1 MAESSFPWEREALE
15 FVRDQFP
22 DHEPYRAWSNFEFI
36 ADDGSINEVDLL
48 VLTKM
53 GIFLVEIKSRP
64 GTITGDAGAWTWE
77 YDGKRF
83 TDDNPILLCDRK
95 CKKLKSLLLQQK
107 SASKFNGKLPRIE
120 PLVFCSAE
128 NQKINLPDNV
138 RLKVVARDRKADG
151 DIKARPGIIAAIMRC
166 DGIGYNPSGNVDKP
180 LAKAF
185 SQAIEQAGIRPSQK
199 SRKVSDFVLG
209 SLMMEGPNFQ
219 DWAAQHVK
227 LEEVKRRIRIYQ
239 ARPDQSPEERSAIE
253 RAALREFQLLE
264 TLQHPGILRTHGFTE
279 HELGSAIIFE
289 HYPPESCLR
298 LDHFLAQRGERL
310 DHSTRL
316 DLVRQIANVIRFA
329 HSKRVVHRSL
339 STQSV
344 LVTDVDTPKPQIKIF
359 NWQIGYRTSSSDVPS
374 NLAVSATRHLE
385 GLVDDASTAYMAP
398 EAFHGADGSG
408 DEQNSDGEHLDIFSL
423 GAIAYHVFANQPP
436 ARNGLE
442 LVEKIRASNGLQIS
456 SVNNGAGDCMQM
468 LIQYATHP
476 DVAQRTD
483 TAREFIDDLDSVA
496 QELVMADE
504 EIVDDPLAAHAGDLL
519 REGLVVLGELG
530 SGATAKA
537 LLVRHEDKELV
548 LKVASSPEHNDR
560 LRGEG
565 EVLQKLHQHQHIVKH
580 LKTLELG
587 GRVCL
592 LMTRAGTQTL
602 GDKLSKEGR
611 LHSGLL
617 SRFGEDLL
625 GVVAFLDEQGI
636 NHRDIK
642 PHNIGVGKVG
652 SGDKLHLTLFDFS
665 LARTPPENI
674 YAGTV
679 GYLDPFLNRRDPP
692 VWDLHAERYAAAI
705 TLFELATG
713 KLPRWE
719 GGNSPNA
726 VDCEVKI
733 DPEQFTSSARDRLV
747 KFFTTALQRDPAKRF
762 DNAEKMLSH
771 WRKCFDATDE
781 KPTIHHDESELRKLL
796 DAATYETPITSIG
809 LGNTALEA
817 LDTKNILTVRNLLM
831 RKPGRLKRMSGIVGD
846 VRREII
852 HVADILRDRLGVPS
866 DVDPTDLEGP
876 ETQLDDASPESASV
890 DRIFA
895 RISRVRV
902 ADQQRVVHALFGL
915 AGGTSS
921 WPSQSELASELALT
935 RAEVSKAISAA
946 QQRWKRDPVVNRLRG
961 DIADIVSREGGV
973 MSLSELAIAV
983 LMLRG
988 SIEEEPTRTA
998 SAIAVVRAAVETEA
1012 VMSDPGV
1019 IVRRDDSRIVVATS
1033 QAMADYAMNLGTL
1046 ADELANQDPLVPPDR
1061 ALGRLRAVQAP
1072 PIAMALPDGRLL
1084 RVAAGASSQAA
1095 ISSKQEL
1102 YPRGMDAART
1112 LTLSLNALLG
1122 LTRLTVED
1130 LKSRV
1135 CGRYPESEP
1144 LPNRT
1149 ELDRLLEKVGFGYV
1163 WDDSIRPRGAYT
1175 LPTRDLLVSSHGTSQ
1190 LQTSH
1195 LDLSDPSTEITPEIA
1210 EARQFDERLRRGL
1223 DAGTFIAMTVEPKG
1237 YVRAIRRIQS
1247 EFPVNLIDVEAELIG
1262 RLKQIA
1268 ESKKVKWQ
1276 RVLQADAHA
1285 PSHHHRDVAS
1295 HHSEDWSRL
1304 MKLIRVAMPEVEQTI
1319 LSSEKP
1325 VLMIY
1330 PGLLA
1335 RYEQMDVLSR
1345 IRERVGRK
1353 GYVPCLWMLIATD
1366 GQSAMPIMDGKAI
1379 PVIGPAEWAR
1389 IPDRWLRIES
1399 QQKASRTE
1407 TAAS

>member
-1 MAESSFPWEREALE
+1 MGKAKNWTTVTESSFPWERDALD

-22 DHEPYRAWSNFEFI
+22 DYEPYRAWANFEFI
-36 ADDGSINEVDLL
+36 AHDGSINEVDLL

-53 GIFLVEIKSRP
+53 GIFLIEIKSRP
-64 GTITGDAGAWTWE
+64 GAITGDAGTWTWE
-77 YDGKRF
+77 HAGKRF
-83 TDDNPILLCDRK
+83 TDDNPILLADRK
-95 CKKLKSLLLQQK
+95 CKKLKELILRQK
-107 SASKFNGKLPRIE
+107 SASKFKGQLPRIE

-128 NQKINLPDNV
+128 DQKINLPENV
-138 RLKVVARDRKADG
+138 RLNVVGRDRKAEG
-151 DIKARPGIIAAIMRC
+151 DTKGRLGIIAAIMRC
-166 DGIGYNPSGNVDKP
+166 EGIGYRPSGNVDKP

-209 SLMMEGPNFQ
+209 DLMMEGPNFQ

-227 LEEVKRRIRIYQ
+227 LDEVKRRIRIYQ
-239 ARPDQSPEERSAIE
+239 ARPDQPAEKRSAIE

-289 HYPPESCLR
+289 HYPLETCQR

-310 DHSTRL
+310 DNATRI

-339 STQSV
+339 SPQSV
-344 LVTDVDTPKPQIKIF
+344 LVTDVDSPKPQIKIF
-359 NWQIGYRTSSSDVPS
+359 NWQIGYRTSSSDTPASVTVLP
-374 NLAVSATRHLE
+374 TRHVD
-385 GLVDDASTAYMAP
+385 GLIDDASTAYMAP
-398 EAFHGADGSG
+398 EAFH
-408 DEQNSDGEHLDIFSL
+408 DEEQESDGEHLDIFSL

-436 ARNGLE
+436 ASNGIE
-442 LVEKIRASNGLQIS
+442 LVEKIRASSGLQIS

-476 DVAQRTD
+476 DITQRTE
-483 TAREFIDDLDSVA
+483 TAREFIDDLDSVE

-504 EIVDDPLAAHAGDLL
+504 EIVEDPLAAHAGARL
-519 REGLVVLGELG
+519 REGLEVLGELG

-537 LLVRHEDKELV
+537 LLVRYEDKELV
-548 LKVASSPEHNDR
+548 LKVASSPDHNDR

-580 LKTLELG
+580 LRTLELG

-674 YAGTV
+674 HAGTV
-679 GYLDPFLNRRDPP
+679 GYLDPFLNRRKPP
-692 VWDLHAERYAAAI
+692 VWDLHAERYAAAV

-713 KLPRWE
+713 KLPRFE
-719 GGNSPNA
+719 GGSSPNA

-733 DPEQFTSSARDRLV
+733 EPEQFTSSARDQLV
-747 KFFTTALQRDPAKRF
+747 KFFKTALHSDPAKRF
-762 DNAEKMLSH
+762 DNAEKMLTH
-771 WRKCFDATDE
+771 WRKCFDAVDE
-781 KPTIHHDESELRKLL
+781 KPTTHHDESELRKLL
-796 DAATYETPITSIG
+796 DLATYETPITAIG

-817 LDTKNILTVRNLLM
+817 LDTKNILTVRDLLL

-852 HVADILRDRLGVPS
+852 YVADILRERLGVPS
-866 DVDPTDLEGP
+866 DIDPTDLDSP
-876 ETQLDDASPESASV
+876 ETQLDDASPESASI
-890 DRIFA
+890 DRIFT
-895 RISRVRV
+895 RITRVRDQ
-902 ADQQRVVHALFGL
+902 DQQNVLQALLGL
-915 AGGTSS
+915 NDEISS
-921 WPSQSELASELALT
+921 WPSQSEVAAKLSVSREK
-935 RAEVSKAISAA
+935 VSKAVSAA
-946 QQRWKRDPVVNRLRG
+946 QQRWKRDPVINRLRG
-961 DIADIVSREGGV
+961 DIANIVAREGGIV
-973 MSLSELAIAV
+973 SLSELAIAV

-998 SAIAVVRAAVETEA
+998 SAIAVVRAAVETESA
-1012 VMSDPGV
+1012 MSDPGV
-1019 IVRRDDSRIVVATS
+1019 IVRRDDARIVVATS

-1046 ADELANQDPLVPPDR
+1046 ADELADQDPLVPPDR
-1061 ALGRLRAVQAP
+1061 ALSRLRAVLAP
-1072 PIAMALPDGRLL
+1072 ASSMALPDGRLL
-1084 RVAAGASSQAA
+1084 RIAAGASSHAA

-1135 CGRYPESEP
+1135 RGRYPESEP
-1144 LPNRT
+1144 LPDRT

-1175 LPTRDLLVSSHGTSQ
+1175 LPTRDPLVSSHGTSQ

-1195 LDLSDPSTEITPEIA
+1195 LDLSDPNTEITPDIA

-1223 DAGTFIAMTVEPKG
+1223 AAGTFIAMTVEPKG

-1247 EFPVNLIDVEAELIG
+1247 EFPINVIDVEAELIDQ
-1262 RLKQIA
+1262 LKQIA

-1276 RVLQADAHA
+1276 RVLQADAA
-1285 PSHHHRDVAS
+1285 TP
-1295 HHSEDWSRL
+1295 HSEDWSRL
-1304 MKLIRVAMPEVEQTI
+1304 MKLIRVAMPPVEQTI
-1319 LSSEKP
+1319 VASEKP

-1345 IRERVGRK
+1345 IRERVGRS
-1353 GYVPCLWMLIATD
+1353 GNVPCLWMLIPTD

-1399 QQKASRTE
+1399 QQQASRME
-1407 TAAS
+1407 TAAT